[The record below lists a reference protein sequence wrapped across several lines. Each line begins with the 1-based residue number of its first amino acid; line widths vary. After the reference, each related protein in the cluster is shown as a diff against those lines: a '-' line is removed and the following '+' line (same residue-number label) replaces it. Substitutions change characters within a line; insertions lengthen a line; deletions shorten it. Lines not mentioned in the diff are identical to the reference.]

1 MTPKLD
7 SVETEQSV
15 LGGILLSPAT
25 MDVVDT
31 LLTVDDFVEPL
42 HRRMYEAMQ
51 NQHRHGAKLTPPL
64 LLHSLGV
71 GAADL
76 LEGGGLTYGEYLSRA
91 VTAAPGASSIRDH
104 VRILRNLGDAR
115 RIRRVSEEALAQTQ
129 LAGPLYDPH
138 PLIDEMITALDGM
151 KAQEAGAHSK
161 RVSAGRAA
169 LDAIRSAQDA
179 IAGKRPRGC
188 PYGIPTLDQVTLGI
202 QPGQLIVAAGR
213 PGMGKSAFAAH
224 VALSS
229 AQAGY
234 GVHYTSLEM
243 TAEQLGAR
251 FVAAMAYD
259 PRRPIPYFEITRGTG
274 LDEDQLER
282 LVIGQRYL
290 DALPL
295 LIEQQSGLSLSQIGI
310 RAKRAAQHFES
321 KGFHMGILV
330 VDHLGLVAS
339 SDRYKGSKVNEISE
353 ITAALKIM
361 AKDMGIGVLLLSQL
375 NRGVEQRENKR
386 PTLADLRDSGSIEQD
401 ADVVL
406 GLYREAYYLEKVAE
420 RTPEQDAQLQQCRFD
435 LIVDVLKQRQ
445 GATPQITTFCDIACN
460 VLAERHL

>member
-1 MTPKLD
+1 MTPRLD

-25 MDVVDT
+25 MDVVDP
-31 LLTVDDFVEPL
+31 LLTLDDFVEPL
-42 HRRMYEAMQ
+42 HRRLYEAMQ
-51 NQHRHGAKLTPPL
+51 AQHQHGAKLTPPL
-64 LLHSLGV
+64 VLHSLAV
-71 GAADL
+71 GSADL
-76 LEGGGLTYGEYLSRA
+76 IEGTSLTFGEYLARL
-91 VTAAPGASSIRDH
+91 VEAAPGAASLRDH

-129 LAGPLYDPH
+129 VAGPLYDPR
-138 PLIDEMITALDGM
+138 PLIDEMITTLDGM
-151 KAQEAGAHSK
+151 KAQDAGAHSK
-161 RVSAGRAA
+161 RVSAGQAA
-169 LDAIRSAQDA
+169 LDAIKSAQDA

-202 QPGQLIVAAGR
+202 QPGQLVVAAGR

-229 AQAGY
+229 SQAGY

-243 TAEQLGAR
+243 TGEQLGAR
-251 FVAAMAYD
+251 LVAAMAYN
-259 PRRPIPYFEITRGTG
+259 PRQPIPYFEVTRGTG
-274 LDEDQLER
+274 LDNDQLER
-282 LVIGQRYL
+282 LVIAQRYL

-310 RAKRAAQHFES
+310 RAKRAAQHFEG
-321 KGFHMGILV
+321 KGFHMGLLV

-339 SDRYKGSKVNEISE
+339 SDRYKGSKVQEISE
-353 ITAALKIM
+353 ITAALKVM
-361 AKDMGIGVLLLSQL
+361 AKDMGIGILLLSQL
-375 NRGVEQRENKR
+375 NRSVETRENKR

-406 GLYREAYYLEKVAE
+406 GLYREAYYLEKIAE
-420 RTPEQDAQLQQCRFD
+420 QNPEAQAALANCANT
-435 LIVDVLKQRQ
+435 LSVDVLKQRQ
-445 GATPQITTFCDIACN
+445 GATPQLEVFCDIACN
-460 VLAERHL
+460 IIAERHL